1 MTGTKTARTAPDG
14 ARSAQE
20 TPGAPG
26 TGEEMPEG
34 TQALSVS
41 SARDRTDEVNG
52 ARREAIE
59 QVAALATRLDVCYF
73 DHGDGAWHSFAWLI
87 TEGDGLE

>member
-1 MTGTKTARTAPDG
+1 
-14 ARSAQE
+14 
-20 TPGAPG
+20 
-26 TGEEMPEG
+26 MPEG
-34 TQALSVS
+34 AQALSEPAWCAP
-41 SARDRTDEVNG
+41 ARERTDEANE